1 MNQHQKQDLIGLA
14 VVGVGLL
21 IIAILIV
28 IEMTRIS

>member
-1 MNQHQKQDLIGLA
+1 MNEHQKQDLIGLT

-28 IEMTRIS
+28 MEMTRIS

>member
-1 MNQHQKQDLIGLA
+1 MNQHQKEDLIGLA